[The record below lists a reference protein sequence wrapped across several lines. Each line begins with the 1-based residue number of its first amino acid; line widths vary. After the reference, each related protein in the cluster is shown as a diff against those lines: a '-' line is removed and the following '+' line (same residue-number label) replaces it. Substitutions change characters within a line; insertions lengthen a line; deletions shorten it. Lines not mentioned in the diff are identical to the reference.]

1 MSGNEIENDDNGIE
15 GENLDDS
22 FIDVDDK
29 TIISSA
35 SLLEMLDK
43 NEYDDFRRVV
53 AVSTTIED
61 NN

>member
-1 MSGNEIENDDNGIE
+1 MSDNEIENDDNGIE